1 MVEMASVW
9 YPHVWRNGATHVIEI
24 VWGSPGCTKIVMTMI
39 NQWIM
44 VGGEVGG
51 VRWVGEVGDGM
62 GWGDG

>member
-44 VGGEVGG
+44 VGGDVM
-51 VRWVGEVGDGM
+51 GDG
-62 GWGDG
+62 WVR